1 MVEIGQAVMCTPG
14 FSISESAGL
23 GSKKKVK
30 GIVVYIHPAGRF
42 YIAELDLPGG
52 KVREAF
58 PMTGGDPDAGTD

>member
-1 MVEIGQAVMCTPG
+1 MVEIGQTVMCTPG

-30 GIVVYIHPAGRF
+30 GLVVYIHPAGRF

-52 KVREAF
+52 KAREAF
-58 PMTGGDPDAGTD
+58 PMTGGEPDAGVD

>member
-1 MVEIGQAVMCTPG
+1 MVEIGQTVMCTPG

-42 YIAELDLPGG
+42 YIAELWICLAE
-52 KVREAF
+52 KCARRSL
-58 PMTGGDPDAGTD
+58 